1 MAKAKYYN
9 GSSYVDWNA
18 SMVNGFD
25 LNGHNRSINLTH
37 NGQNETGYRCVL
49 NHTITSTWQ
58 ECRASYAI
66 ASRHSGTGVISFGYY
81 SGSNTNVG
89 GVNLEFHGTISN
101 MYSDAWTAVVNGNN
115 IKLYCR
121 MQDYNNVYLACLENY
136 GMPAWSNGAWA
147 TSLPSGTKY
156 QVNINSKQIYVQ
168 SSQPTQSDA
177 VLWVQ
182 V

>member
-1 MAKAKYYN
+1 
-9 GSSYVDWNA
+9 
-18 SMVNGFD
+18 
-25 LNGHNRSINLTH
+25 
-37 NGQNETGYRCVL
+37 
-49 NHTITSTWQ
+49 
-58 ECRASYAI
+58 
-66 ASRHSGTGVISFGYY
+66 
-81 SGSNTNVG
+81 
-89 GVNLEFHGTISN
+89 
-101 MYSDAWTAVVNGNN
+101 
-115 IKLYCR
+115 